1 MDTFTVTAYN
11 KNTDVA
17 TITFVLVARTGFAG
31 ATFTGVKISG
41 IPKDTIANVKSF
53 LRSYA
58 DAFIAGKVTEGSQQA
73 DISDEVKTLLNIATE
88 F

>member
-17 TITFVLVARTGFAG
+17 TITFVLVGRTGFAG
-31 ATFTGVKISG
+31 GTFTGVKISG
-41 IPKDTIANVKSF
+41 IPKDTITNVKAF

-58 DAFIAGKVTEGSQQA
+58 DAFIAGKVSESNQQA